1 MSHHPQS
8 VLLALAAVCLMDA
21 RADVAQAG
29 DPPLLRNNEVT
40 ESSII
45 DALSVEPGQTA
56 TGRTRGF
63 KPAVPG
69 AAAPAAAAPEPKAG
83 PGKANLLIVFTTGSS
98 TLTPESRT
106 ALDVVARAMQSD
118 ALAGLAFRVEGHA
131 DARGDAEANLKL
143 SQARAES
150 VVGYLVTQHAILPE
164 RLTPQGKGS
173 SEPMNKDR
181 IDAPENRRV
190 AIVTVRG

>member
-1 MSHHPQS
+1 MSRAAPS
-8 VLLALAAVCLMDA
+8 VLLVAIAGLLGFVVAGAALAA
-21 RADVAQAG
+21 
-29 DPPLLRNNEVT
+29 DPPVLRNSEVT

-45 DALSVEPGQTA
+45 DALSVEAPQAAG
-56 TGRTRGF
+56 GLTRGF

-69 AAAPAAAAPEPKAG
+69 AAVPAAAPAPPKAG
-83 PGKANLLIVFTTGSS
+83 PGKANLLIVFTTGSAI
-98 TLTPESRT
+98 LTPESRS

-131 DARGDAEANLKL
+131 DARGDSDANLKL

-150 VVGYLVTQHAILPE
+150 VVAYLVSQHAILPE

-173 SEPMNKDR
+173 GEPMNK
-181 IDAPENRRV
+181 EFLV
-190 AIVTVRG
+190 